1 VKFYFNDFL
10 KQPEIKFHSAGPY
23 LLKQIITIMSNVKQ
37 FEVKVQLKG
46 GRTTTTVIFAENDYK
61 ARELVRMQFGAE
73 LTSIH
78 YVREMR

>member
-1 VKFYFNDFL
+1 
-10 KQPEIKFHSAGPY
+10 
-23 LLKQIITIMSNVKQ
+23 MSNVKQ
-37 FEVKVQLKG
+37 FEVKVQLQG